1 MLRWLPSILRGSR
14 AKSRD
19 ICATVAQRP
28 STRSG
33 QTGRGWL
40 ACASS
45 ILLTGCSLGNAATP
59 QPIEAPVRA
68 MRIVS
73 LDYCADQ
80 YVLKLVGRDR
90 ILALSP
96 DATRDFSYMRAA
108 ARGVPNVA
116 PRAEDVLVLKPD
128 LVVRSYGGGADAGAF
143 FARAGVPVLQLGFAE
158 DLGGVR
164 RVLLET
170 AAGLGEPAR
179 GEAVAREMDARVAAL
194 REVHSSTFVPSP
206 STPPDGVAQDKL
218 QPSAEVEGRDL
229 KGARLGPST
238 SLGTNVSER
247 EGRSQPTLL
256 YATPGG
262 VTSGPGSL
270 IHELIVLAGYR
281 NFQTQPGWQP
291 LPLEQ
296 LAYARPDRVAMAWF
310 GRRDYNPDQWSA
322 ARHPLMD
329 RASDQPP
336 IGLEGAWTACGGWFV
351 LDAAEAMARARGA
364 QLP

>member
-1 MLRWLPSILRGSR
+1 ML
-14 AKSRD
+14 
-19 ICATVAQRP
+19 
-28 STRSG
+28 
-33 QTGRGWL
+33 L
-40 ACASS
+40 AFSA
-45 ILLTGCSLGNAATP
+45 LLTGCSLGNAATP
-59 QPIEAPVRA
+59 QPIEPPVRA

-80 YVLKLVGRDR
+80 YVLKLVGRNR

-96 DATRDFSYMRAA
+96 DATRDFSYMRTA
-108 ARGVPNVA
+108 ARGVPSVA

-158 DLGGVR
+158 DLAGVR

-179 GEAVAREMDARVAAL
+179 GQAVAREMDARVAAL
-194 REVHSSTFVPSP
+194 REAHLSPFVPS
-206 STPPDGVAQDKL
+206 GVA
-218 QPSAEVEGRDL
+218 GRDL

-270 IHELIVLAGYR
+270 IHELIALAGYR

>member
-1 MLRWLPSILRGSR
+1 MIE
-14 AKSRD
+14 
-19 ICATVAQRP
+19 
-28 STRSG
+28 SG
-33 QTGRGWL
+33 VPRHS
-40 ACASS
+40 CASGNPAC
-45 ILLTGCSLGNAATP
+45 LTAGSGTPAFAGATGWKRTLGLMLPLMLAACSLGNAATL
-59 QPIEAPVRA
+59 QPVEPPVRA

-80 YVLKLVGRDR
+80 YVLKLVGRER

-96 DATRDFSYMRAA
+96 DADRDFSYMRAA
-108 ARGVPNVA
+108 SKGMPSVA

-143 FARAGVPVLQLGFAE
+143 FARAGVPVLQLGFAD
-158 DLGGVR
+158 DLAGVR

-170 AAGLGEPAR
+170 AAGLGEAAR
-179 GEAVAREMDARVAAL
+179 GEKVAREMDARVIAL
-194 REVHSSTFVPSP
+194 TRSISPRLSEEQQQSVSRPS
-206 STPPDGVAQDKL
+206 
-218 QPSAEVEGRDL
+218 
-229 KGARLGPST
+229 
-238 SLGTNVSER
+238 
-247 EGRSQPTLL
+247 LL

-270 IHELIVLAGYR
+270 IHELIEVAGYR
-281 NFQTQPGWQP
+281 NFQTRSGWQP
-291 LPLEQ
+291 LPLER
-296 LAYARPDRVAMAWF
+296 LAYERPDRLAMAWF

-322 ARHPLMD
+322 ARHPLMA

-364 QLP
+364 TLP

>member
-1 MLRWLPSILRGSR
+1 MASGTPGLAGVTGRSRWLAMVLP
-14 AKSRD
+14 
-19 ICATVAQRP
+19 
-28 STRSG
+28 
-33 QTGRGWL
+33 L
-40 ACASS
+40 ALAA
-45 ILLTGCSLGNAATP
+45 CSLGNAATP
-59 QPIEAPVRA
+59 QPVETPVRA

-96 DATRDFSYMRAA
+96 DATRDFSYMRPAA
-108 ARGVPNVA
+108 KGMPKVA

-143 FARAGVPVLQLGFAE
+143 FARAGVPVLQLGYAE
-158 DLGGVR
+158 DLAGVR

-170 AAGLGEPAR
+170 AEKLGERANGERIARDMDRRIAMLARARIARAAPA
-179 GEAVAREMDARVAAL
+179 
-194 REVHSSTFVPSP
+194 T
-206 STPPDGVAQDKL
+206 
-218 QPSAEVEGRDL
+218 
-229 KGARLGPST
+229 
-238 SLGTNVSER
+238 
-247 EGRSQPTLL
+247 PTLL

-270 IHELIVLAGYR
+270 IHELIELAGYR
-281 NFQTQPGWQP
+281 NFQQQPGWQP
-291 LPLEQ
+291 LPLER
-296 LAYARPDRVAMAWF
+296 LAYEKPDRVAMAWF

-322 ARHPLMD
+322 ARHPLM
-329 RASDQPP
+329 RTASAHPA

-364 QLP
+364 KLP

>member
-1 MLRWLPSILRGSR
+1 ML
-14 AKSRD
+14 
-19 ICATVAQRP
+19 
-28 STRSG
+28 
-33 QTGRGWL
+33 L
-40 ACASS
+40 AFSA
-45 ILLTGCSLGNAATP
+45 LLTGCSLGNAATP

-108 ARGVPNVA
+108 GRGVPSVA

-158 DLGGVR
+158 DLAGVR

-170 AAGLGEPAR
+170 AEGLGEPAR

-194 REVHSSTFVPSP
+194 REAHSSPFVPS
-206 STPPDGVAQDKL
+206 
-218 QPSAEVEGRDL
+218 EVKGRDL
-229 KGARLGPST
+229 KEARLGPST

-270 IHELIVLAGYR
+270 IHELIELAGYR
-281 NFQTQPGWQP
+281 NFQNEPGWQP

>member
-1 MLRWLPSILRGSR
+1 M
-14 AKSRD
+14 
-19 ICATVAQRP
+19 ATAL
-28 STRSG
+28 S
-33 QTGRGWL
+33 
-40 ACASS
+40 AF
-45 ILLTGCSLGNAATP
+45 LTACSLGNAASP
-59 QPIEAPVRA
+59 VPVEPPVRA

-108 ARGVPNVA
+108 ARGMPKVA

-143 FARAGVPVLQLGFAE
+143 FARAGVPVLQLGYAE
-158 DLGGVR
+158 DLAGVR

-170 AAGLGEPAR
+170 ASGLGEDSR
-179 GEAVAREMDARVAAL
+179 GEQVAREMDARVAVLERSTSPRLSRAL
-194 REVHSSTFVPSP
+194 RRRLAASLRINFSQRLKSRDVRATAAKRP
-206 STPPDGVAQDKL
+206 STA
-218 QPSAEVEGRDL
+218 
-229 KGARLGPST
+229 LGNAGGGDTGSK
-238 SLGTNVSER
+238 
-247 EGRSQPTLL
+247 PTLL

-270 IHELIVLAGYR
+270 IHELIEVAGYT
-281 NFQTQPGWQP
+281 NFQSDAGWQP
-291 LPLEQ
+291 LPLER
-296 LAYARPDRVAMAWF
+296 LAYEQPDRVAMAWF

-322 ARHPLMD
+322 ARHPLM
-329 RASDQPP
+329 RGASAHPP

-351 LDAAEAMARARGA
+351 LDAAEAMARAR
-364 QLP
+364 P

>member
-1 MLRWLPSILRGSR
+1 MSRWLAMVLP
-14 AKSRD
+14 
-19 ICATVAQRP
+19 
-28 STRSG
+28 
-33 QTGRGWL
+33 L
-40 ACASS
+40 ALAA
-45 ILLTGCSLGNAATP
+45 CSLGNAATP
-59 QPIEAPVRA
+59 QPVETPVRA

-108 ARGVPNVA
+108 AKGMPKVA

-143 FARAGVPVLQLGFAE
+143 FARAGVPVLQLGYAE
-158 DLGGVR
+158 DLTGVR

-170 AAGLGEPAR
+170 ADGLGERAK
-179 GEAVAREMDARVAAL
+179 GEQVAREMDRRIAMLARAKVAGAH
-194 REVHSSTFVPSP
+194 EGAPS
-206 STPPDGVAQDKL
+206 
-218 QPSAEVEGRDL
+218 
-229 KGARLGPST
+229 
-238 SLGTNVSER
+238 
-247 EGRSQPTLL
+247 LL

-270 IHELIVLAGYR
+270 IHELIELAGYR
-281 NFQTQPGWQP
+281 NFQQQPGWQP
-291 LPLEQ
+291 LPLER
-296 LAYARPDRVAMAWF
+296 LAYEKPDRVAMAWF

-322 ARHPLMD
+322 ARHPLM
-329 RASDQPP
+329 RTASAHPA

-364 QLP
+364 KLP

>member
-1 MLRWLPSILRGSR
+1 MASGTPGLAGVTGMSRWLAMVLP
-14 AKSRD
+14 
-19 ICATVAQRP
+19 
-28 STRSG
+28 
-33 QTGRGWL
+33 L
-40 ACASS
+40 ALAA
-45 ILLTGCSLGNAATP
+45 CSLGNAATP
-59 QPIEAPVRA
+59 QPVETPVRA

-108 ARGVPNVA
+108 AKGMPKVA

-143 FARAGVPVLQLGFAE
+143 LARAGVPVLQLGYAE
-158 DLGGVR
+158 DLAGVR

-170 AAGLGEPAR
+170 AEKLGERAHGERIARDMDRRIAMLARARIARAAPA
-179 GEAVAREMDARVAAL
+179 A
-194 REVHSSTFVPSP
+194 
-206 STPPDGVAQDKL
+206 
-218 QPSAEVEGRDL
+218 
-229 KGARLGPST
+229 
-238 SLGTNVSER
+238 
-247 EGRSQPTLL
+247 PTLL

-270 IHELIVLAGYR
+270 IHELIELAGYR
-281 NFQTQPGWQP
+281 NFQQQPGWQP
-291 LPLEQ
+291 LPLER
-296 LAYARPDRVAMAWF
+296 LAYEKPDRVAMAWF

-322 ARHPLMD
+322 ARHPLM
-329 RASDQPP
+329 RTASAHPA

-364 QLP
+364 KLP

>member
-1 MLRWLPSILRGSR
+1 MASGTPGLAGVTGMSRWLAMVLP
-14 AKSRD
+14 
-19 ICATVAQRP
+19 
-28 STRSG
+28 
-33 QTGRGWL
+33 L
-40 ACASS
+40 ALAA
-45 ILLTGCSLGNAATP
+45 CSLGNAATP
-59 QPIEAPVRA
+59 QPVETPVRA

-108 ARGVPNVA
+108 AKGMPKVA

-143 FARAGVPVLQLGFAE
+143 FARAGVPVLQLGYAE
-158 DLGGVR
+158 DLAGVR

-170 AAGLGEPAR
+170 AEKLGERANGERIAR
-179 GEAVAREMDARVAAL
+179 DMDTRIAMLARANVARAA
-194 REVHSSTFVPSP
+194 P
-206 STPPDGVAQDKL
+206 A
-218 QPSAEVEGRDL
+218 A
-229 KGARLGPST
+229 
-238 SLGTNVSER
+238 
-247 EGRSQPTLL
+247 PTLL

-270 IHELIVLAGYR
+270 IHELIELAGYR
-281 NFQTQPGWQP
+281 NFQQQPGWQP
-291 LPLEQ
+291 LPLER
-296 LAYARPDRVAMAWF
+296 LAYEKPDRVAMAWF

-322 ARHPLMD
+322 ARHPLM
-329 RASDQPP
+329 RTASPHP
-336 IGLEGAWTACGGWFV
+336 VIGLEGAWTACGGWFV

-364 QLP
+364 KLP

>member
-1 MLRWLPSILRGSR
+1 MVRVIAPLSVCPEPSRGTRARPWRDVPRHARDKRGGVQALLLAFSIL
-14 AKSRD
+14 
-19 ICATVAQRP
+19 I
-28 STRSG
+28 
-33 QTGRGWL
+33 
-40 ACASS
+40 
-45 ILLTGCSLGNAATP
+45 TGCSLGNAATP

-80 YVLKLVGRDR
+80 YVLKLVGRNR

-96 DATRDFSYMRAA
+96 DATRDFSYMRDAA
-108 ARGVPNVA
+108 KGLPSVA

-158 DLGGVR
+158 DLASVR
-164 RVLLET
+164 GVLLET
-170 AAGLGEPAR
+170 AAGLGEAAR
-179 GEAVAREMDARVAAL
+179 GQAVAREMDARVKALAKAAP
-194 REVHSSTFVPSP
+194 RARKPS
-206 STPPDGVAQDKL
+206 
-218 QPSAEVEGRDL
+218 
-229 KGARLGPST
+229 
-238 SLGTNVSER
+238 
-247 EGRSQPTLL
+247 LL

-270 IHELIVLAGYR
+270 IHELIETAGYR

-329 RASDQPP
+329 HASDQPP

-351 LDAAEAMARARGA
+351 LDAAEALARARGA